1 MSNDRNQG
9 QASSSLWYF
18 IGATFIFAMPNL
30 MFGDLAWWARLALLV
45 LGLAVMAAGFVQL
58 RREMR
63 AKRGTPAAD
72 GGTAPPTGS
81 SGRDER

>member
-1 MSNDRNQG
+1 MSSDHDQG
-9 QASSSLWYF
+9 QTSSSLWYF

-30 MFGDLAWWARLALLV
+30 MFGDLAWWARLALLA

-63 AKRGTPAAD
+63 AKRGTPAVEGD
-72 GGTAPPTGS
+72 APPAAG
-81 SGRDER
+81 SGRDEL